1 MLDNRND
8 IICAVATGNGGSIS
22 IVRVSGEGAF
32 SILKKCFSPIK
43 RIKNAYQHG
52 RMMYGNVYDA
62 NGETLDE
69 AMAVC
74 FYAPSSYTTEDVFE
88 IQMHGGSMSAQAVL
102 KTIMALGA
110 RMAEPGEF
118 TRRAFLNGRIDLS
131 EAEAVMGIVGAS
143 SQMARRASVRQLKG
157 GVSAGIGKA
166 REELLGLV
174 ALISAA
180 TDFPEEIDED
190 VTAARVKEKSQKVI
204 QFLKSA
210 SDKRHAR
217 ILRQGASVVLAGLP
231 NVGKSSVM
239 NALLSCERAIVTDIP
254 GTTRDVL
261 TESVE
266 LNGIKLSL
274 SDTAGLRDT
283 EDTVEKIGVQRAKD
297 ALENA
302 DVVLYVLDAA
312 REMTDEERENLSKI
326 DDRYIVL
333 LNKSDLESVV
343 EFENAVTVSAKTG
356 EGVKE
361 LTDRII
367 EKVGIDDVNE
377 DMMTLP
383 RHIECASRAIDALA
397 RAIQWIDSAMPLDFA
412 ANDLREA
419 LEALGDITGESMNE
433 SVIDRVFQD
442 FCVGK

>member
-1 MLDNRND
+1 MLNQND
-8 IICAVATGNGGSIS
+8 TICAVATGSGGSIS
-22 IVRVSGEGAF
+22 IVRVSGENAF
-32 SILKKCFSPIK
+32 SILKRCFSPVK
-43 RIKNAYQHG
+43 RIKNAYSHG
-52 RMMYGNVYDA
+52 RMMYGNVYDI
-62 NGETLDE
+62 NGDTLDE

-74 FYAPSSYTTEDVFE
+74 FYAPNSYTTEDVFE
-88 IQMHGGSMSAQAVL
+88 IQMHGGDMSAQAVL
-102 KTIMALGA
+102 KTILSLGA

-131 EAEAVMGIVGAS
+131 EAEAVMGIVGAK
-143 SQMARRASVRQLKG
+143 SQSARRASVRQLKG

-166 REELLGLV
+166 REELISLV

-190 VTAARVKEKSQKVI
+190 VTAQKVVERAKKVVD
-204 QFLKSA
+204 FLKST
-210 SDKRHAR
+210 SDRKHAR
-217 ILRQGASVVLAGLP
+217 IMRNGASVVLAGLP

-239 NALLSCERAIVTDIP
+239 NALLSCDRAIVTDIP

-266 LNGIKLSL
+266 LNGIRLSL

-283 EDTVEKIGVQRAKD
+283 EDAVEKIGVQRARD

-302 DVVLYVLDAA
+302 DVILYVLDAA
-312 REMTDEERENLSKI
+312 REMTDEERENLSDI
-326 DDRYIVL
+326 DERYIVL
-333 LNKSDLESVV
+333 LNKSDLPSVV
-343 EFENAVTVSAKTG
+343 SFENAVTLSAKTG
-356 EGVKE
+356 DGLDE
-361 LTDRII
+361 LTERIL
-367 EKVGIDDVNE
+367 EKIGAAELNE
-377 DMMTLP
+377 DVMTLP
-383 RHIECASRAIDALA
+383 RHIECAERAISSIEC
-397 RAIQWIDSAMPLDFA
+397 AIGWIESAMPLDFA
-412 ANDLREA
+412 ANDLSEA

>member
-1 MLDNRND
+1 MLNND
-8 IICAVATGNGGSIS
+8 TICAIATGNGGSIS
-22 IVRVSGEGAF
+22 IVRVSGENAF
-32 SILKKCFSPIK
+32 SILKRCFSPIK

-62 NGETLDE
+62 SGETIDE

-88 IQMHGGSMSAQAVL
+88 IQMHGGVMSAQAVL
-102 KTIMALGA
+102 KTLVSLGA

-131 EAEAVMGIVGAS
+131 EAEAVMGIVGAK
-143 SQMARRASVRQLKG
+143 SQSALRASVRQLKG

-166 REELLGLV
+166 REELISLV

-180 TDFPEEIDED
+180 TDFPDEIDEN
-190 VTAARVKEKSQKVI
+190 VTAKNVSERARKVADYLI
-204 QFLKSA
+204 SA

-261 TESVE
+261 TENVE
-266 LNGIKLSL
+266 LNGVRLSL

-297 ALENA
+297 ALKDA

-312 REMTDEERENLSKI
+312 REMTDEERENLTEM
-326 DDRYIVL
+326 DDRYIVV

-343 EFENAVTVSAKTG
+343 SIENAVTISAKTG
-356 EGVKE
+356 EGISC
-361 LTDRII
+361 LTDKII
-367 EKVGIDDVNE
+367 EKIGVDGENE
-377 DMMTLP
+377 DLMTLP
-383 RHIECASRAIDALA
+383 RHIECAERAKDAIERAIS
-397 RAIQWIDSAMPLDFA
+397 WIENGMPLDFA
-412 ANDLREA
+412 ANDLTEA
-419 LEALGDITGESMNE
+419 LNALGDITGESMNE
-433 SVIDRVFQD
+433 NVIDRVFKD

>member
-1 MLDNRND
+1 MLNQND
-8 IICAVATGNGGSIS
+8 TICAIATGNGGSIS
-22 IVRVSGEGAF
+22 IVRVSGENAF
-32 SILKKCFSPIK
+32 PILKRCFSPIK
-43 RIKNAYQHG
+43 LIKNAYRHG

-62 NGETLDE
+62 NGDTLDE

-74 FYAPSSYTTEDVFE
+74 FYAPNSYTTEDVFE
-88 IQMHGGSMSAQAVL
+88 IQMHGGDMSAQVVIKAIL
-102 KTIMALGA
+102 SLGA

-131 EAEAVMGIVGAS
+131 EAEAVMGIVGAK
-143 SQMARRASVRQLKG
+143 SQSARRASVRQLKG

-166 REELLGLV
+166 REELISLV

-180 TDFPEEIDED
+180 TDFPDEIDED
-190 VTAARVKEKSQKVI
+190 VTARTVVERSQKIVS
-204 QFLKSA
+204 FLKST
-210 SDKRHAR
+210 SDKKHAR
-217 ILRQGASVVLAGLP
+217 IMLKGASVVLAGLP

-239 NALLSCERAIVTDIP
+239 NALLSCDRAIVTDIP

-266 LNGIKLSL
+266 LGGVRLSL

-283 EDTVEKIGVQRAKD
+283 EDAVEKIGVQRAKD

-302 DVVLYVLDAA
+302 DVILYVLDAA
-312 REMTDEERENLSKI
+312 REMTEEEKKNLSVM
-326 DDRYIVL
+326 DERYIVL
-333 LNKSDLESVV
+333 LNKSDLPSVV
-343 EFENAVTVSAKTG
+343 SFENAVTLSAKTG
-356 EGVKE
+356 EGIVE
-361 LTDRII
+361 LTDRIL
-367 EKVGIDDVNE
+367 EKIGANELNE
-377 DMMTLP
+377 DIMTLP
-383 RHIECASRAIDALA
+383 RHIECAERAVSAIE
-397 RAIQWIDSAMPLDFA
+397 RAVGWIESAMPLDFA

-433 SVIDRVFQD
+433 AVIDRVFQD

>member
-1 MLDNRND
+1 MLNQND
-8 IICAVATGNGGSIS
+8 TICAVATGSGGSIS
-22 IVRVSGEGAF
+22 IVRVSGENAF
-32 SILKKCFSPIK
+32 SILKRCFSPVK
-43 RIKNAYQHG
+43 RIKNAYSHG
-52 RMMYGNVYDA
+52 RMMYGNVYDI
-62 NGETLDE
+62 NGDTLDE

-74 FYAPSSYTTEDVFE
+74 FYAPNSYTTEDVFE
-88 IQMHGGSMSAQAVL
+88 IQMHGGDMSAQAVL
-102 KTIMALGA
+102 KTILSLGA

-131 EAEAVMGIVGAS
+131 EAEAVMGIVGAK
-143 SQMARRASVRQLKG
+143 SQSARRASVRQLKG

-166 REELLGLV
+166 REELIGLV

-190 VTAARVKEKSQKVI
+190 VTAQKVI
-204 QFLKSA
+204 ERAKKVVDFLKST
-210 SDKRHAR
+210 SDRKHAR
-217 ILRQGASVVLAGLP
+217 IMRNGASAVLAGLP

-239 NALLSCERAIVTDIP
+239 NALLSCDRAIVTDIP

-266 LNGIKLSL
+266 LNGIRLSL

-283 EDTVEKIGVQRAKD
+283 EDAVEKIGVQRARD

-302 DVVLYVLDAA
+302 DVILYVLDAA
-312 REMTDEERENLSKI
+312 REMTDEERDNLSDI
-326 DDRYIVL
+326 DERYIVL
-333 LNKSDLESVV
+333 LNKSDLPSVV
-343 EFENAVTVSAKTG
+343 SFENAVTLSAKTG
-356 EGVKE
+356 EGIDE
-361 LTDRII
+361 LTERIL
-367 EKVGIDDVNE
+367 EKIGAAELNE
-377 DMMTLP
+377 DVMTLP
-383 RHIECASRAIDALA
+383 RHIECAERAISSIE
-397 RAIQWIDSAMPLDFA
+397 RAIGWIESAMPLDFA
-412 ANDLREA
+412 ANDLSEA

>member
-1 MLDNRND
+1 MLNQND
-8 IICAVATGNGGSIS
+8 TICAVATGSGGSIS
-22 IVRVSGEGAF
+22 IVRVSGENAF
-32 SILKKCFSPIK
+32 SILKRCFSPVK
-43 RIKNAYQHG
+43 RIKNAYSHG
-52 RMMYGNVYDA
+52 RMMYGNVYDI
-62 NGETLDE
+62 NGDTLDE

-74 FYAPSSYTTEDVFE
+74 FYAPNSYTTEDVFE
-88 IQMHGGSMSAQAVL
+88 IQMHGGDMSAQAVL
-102 KTIMALGA
+102 KTILSLGA

-131 EAEAVMGIVGAS
+131 EAEAVMGIVGAK
-143 SQMARRASVRQLKG
+143 SQSARRASVRQLKG

-166 REELLGLV
+166 REELIGLV

-190 VTAARVKEKSQKVI
+190 VTAQKVVERAKKVVD
-204 QFLKSA
+204 FLKST
-210 SDKRHAR
+210 SDRKHAR
-217 ILRQGASVVLAGLP
+217 IMRNGASVVLAGLP

-239 NALLSCERAIVTDIP
+239 NALLSCDRAIVTDIP

-266 LNGIKLSL
+266 LNGIRLSL

-283 EDTVEKIGVQRAKD
+283 EDAVEKIGVQRARD

-302 DVVLYVLDAA
+302 DVILYVLDAA
-312 REMTDEERENLSKI
+312 REMTDEESENLSDI
-326 DDRYIVL
+326 DERYIVL
-333 LNKSDLESVV
+333 LNKSDLPSVV
-343 EFENAVTVSAKTG
+343 SFENAVTLSAKTG
-356 EGVKE
+356 EGIDE
-361 LTDRII
+361 LTERIL
-367 EKVGIDDVNE
+367 EKIGAAELNE
-377 DMMTLP
+377 DVMTLP
-383 RHIECASRAIDALA
+383 RHIECAERAISSIE
-397 RAIQWIDSAMPLDFA
+397 RAIGWIESAMPLDFA
-412 ANDLREA
+412 ANDLSEA

>member
-1 MLDNRND
+1 MLNQND
-8 IICAVATGNGGSIS
+8 TICAIATGSGGSIS
-22 IVRVSGEGAF
+22 IVRVSGENAF
-32 SILKKCFSPIK
+32 SILKRCFSPVK
-43 RIKNAYQHG
+43 RIKNAFSHG
-52 RMMYGNVYDA
+52 RMMYGNVYDQ

-88 IQMHGGSMSAQAVL
+88 IQIHGGDMSAQAVL
-102 KTIMALGA
+102 NVILSLGA

-131 EAEAVMGIVGAS
+131 EAEAVMGIVGAK
-143 SQMARRASVRQLKG
+143 SQSARRASVRQLKG

-166 REELLGLV
+166 REELTGLV

-190 VTAARVKEKSQKVI
+190 VTAQKVI
-204 QFLKSA
+204 ERAKKVVSFLKST
-210 SDKRHAR
+210 SDRKHAR
-217 ILRQGASVVLAGLP
+217 IMRNGASVVLAGLP

-239 NALLSCERAIVTDIP
+239 NALLMCDRAIVTDIP

-266 LNGIKLSL
+266 LNGVRLAL

-283 EDTVEKIGVQRAKD
+283 EDSVEKIGVQRAKD

-302 DVVLYVLDAA
+302 DVILYVLDQA
-312 REMTDEERENLSKI
+312 REMTDEEKENLSKI
-326 DDRYIVL
+326 DERYIVL
-333 LNKSDLESVV
+333 LNKSDLPTVV
-343 EFENAVTVSAKTG
+343 SFENAVTLSAKTG
-356 EGVKE
+356 EGLDE
-361 LTDRII
+361 LTDRIL
-367 EKVGIDDVNE
+367 EKIGANELNE

-383 RHIECASRAIDALA
+383 RHIECAERAVTAIERAIG
-397 RAIQWIDSAMPLDFA
+397 WIEGKMPLDFA
-412 ANDLREA
+412 ANDLTEA

-433 SVIDRVFQD
+433 SVIDRVFAD

>member
-1 MLDNRND
+1 MLNQND
-8 IICAVATGNGGSIS
+8 TICAIATGSGGSIS
-22 IVRVSGEGAF
+22 IVRVSGENAF
-32 SILKKCFSPIK
+32 SILKRCFSPLK
-43 RIKNAYQHG
+43 RIKNAFSHG
-52 RMMYGNVYDA
+52 RMMYGNVYDP
-62 NGETLDE
+62 NGDALDE

-74 FYAPSSYTTEDVFE
+74 FYAPNSYTTEDVFE
-88 IQMHGGSMSAQAVL
+88 IQMHGGDMSAQAVL
-102 KTIMALGA
+102 KAILSLGA

-131 EAEAVMGIVGAS
+131 EAEAVMGIVGAK
-143 SQMARRASVRQLKG
+143 SQSARRASVRQLKG

-190 VTAARVKEKSQKVI
+190 VTAQKVI
-204 QFLKSA
+204 DRAKKVVSFLRSA
-210 SDKRHAR
+210 SDRKHAR
-217 ILRQGASVVLAGLP
+217 IMRNGASVVLAGLP

-239 NALLSCERAIVTDIP
+239 NALLSCDRAIVTDIP

-266 LNGIKLSL
+266 LNGVRLAL

-283 EDTVEKIGVQRAKD
+283 EDAVEKIGVQRAKD

-302 DVVLYVLDAA
+302 DVILYVLDAA
-312 REMTDEERENLSKI
+312 REMTDEEKKNLSCI

-333 LNKSDLESVV
+333 LNKSDLPSVV
-343 EFENAVTVSAKTG
+343 SFDNAVTLSAKTG
-356 EGVKE
+356 EGLDE
-361 LTDRII
+361 LTDRIL
-367 EKVGIDDVNE
+367 EKIGADELNE

-383 RHIECASRAIDALA
+383 RHIECAERAVTAIDRAIG
-397 RAIQWIDSAMPLDFA
+397 WIEGKMPLDFA
-412 ANDLREA
+412 ANDLNEA

-433 SVIDRVFQD
+433 SVIDRVFAD

>member
-1 MLDNRND
+1 MLNQND
-8 IICAVATGNGGSIS
+8 TICAVATGSGGSIS
-22 IVRVSGEGAF
+22 IVRVSGENAF
-32 SILKKCFSPIK
+32 SILKRCFSPVK
-43 RIKNAYQHG
+43 RIKNAYSHG
-52 RMMYGNVYDA
+52 RMMYGNVYDI
-62 NGETLDE
+62 NGDTLDE

-74 FYAPSSYTTEDVFE
+74 FYAPNSYTTEDVFE
-88 IQMHGGSMSAQAVL
+88 IQMHGGDMSAQAVL
-102 KTIMALGA
+102 KTILPLGA

-131 EAEAVMGIVGAS
+131 EAEAVMGIVGAK
-143 SQMARRASVRQLKG
+143 SQSARRASVRQLKG

-166 REELLGLV
+166 REELISLV

-190 VTAARVKEKSQKVI
+190 VTAQKVVERAKKVVD
-204 QFLKSA
+204 FLIST
-210 SDKRHAR
+210 SDRKHAR
-217 ILRQGASVVLAGLP
+217 IMRNGASVVLAGLP

-239 NALLSCERAIVTDIP
+239 NALLSCDRAIVTDIP

-266 LNGIKLSL
+266 LNGIRLSL

-283 EDTVEKIGVQRAKD
+283 EDAVEKIGVQRARD

-302 DVVLYVLDAA
+302 DVILYVLDAA
-312 REMTDEERENLSKI
+312 REMTDEERENLSDI
-326 DDRYIVL
+326 DERYIVL
-333 LNKSDLESVV
+333 LNKSDLPSVV
-343 EFENAVTVSAKTG
+343 SFENAVTLSAKTG
-356 EGVKE
+356 EGIDE
-361 LTDRII
+361 LTERIL
-367 EKVGIDDVNE
+367 EKIGAAELNE
-377 DMMTLP
+377 DVMTLP
-383 RHIECASRAIDALA
+383 RHIECAERAISSIE
-397 RAIQWIDSAMPLDFA
+397 RAIGWIESAMPLDFA
-412 ANDLREA
+412 ANDLSEA

>member
-1 MLDNRND
+1 MLNQND
-8 IICAVATGNGGSIS
+8 TICAIATGNGGSIS
-22 IVRVSGEGAF
+22 IVRVSGENAF
-32 SILKKCFSPIK
+32 PILKRCFSPIR
-43 RIKNAYQHG
+43 RIKNAYRHG

-62 NGETLDE
+62 NGDTLDE

-74 FYAPSSYTTEDVFE
+74 FYAPNSYTTEDVFE
-88 IQMHGGSMSAQAVL
+88 IQMHGGDVSAQAVL
-102 KTIMALGA
+102 KTLLSLGA

-131 EAEAVMGIVGAS
+131 EAEAVMGIVGAKS
-143 SQMARRASVRQLKG
+143 RSAHRASVRQLKG

-166 REELLGLV
+166 REELISLV

-180 TDFPEEIDED
+180 TDFPDEIDED
-190 VTAARVKEKSQKVI
+190 VTAKTVIERARKVVS
-204 QFLKSA
+204 FLKSA
-210 SDKRHAR
+210 SDRKHAR
-217 ILRQGASVVLAGLP
+217 IMMKGASVVLAGLP

-239 NALLSCERAIVTDIP
+239 NAVLNCDRAIVTDIP

-266 LNGIKLSL
+266 LGGVRLSL

-283 EDTVEKIGVQRAKD
+283 EDAVEKIGVQRAKE

-302 DVVLYVLDAA
+302 DVILYVLDAA
-312 REMTDEERENLSKI
+312 REMTEEEKENLSKM
-326 DDRYIVL
+326 DERCIVL
-333 LNKSDLESVV
+333 LNKSDLPSVV
-343 EFENAVTVSAKTG
+343 SFENAVTLSAKTG
-356 EGVKE
+356 EGIGE
-361 LTDRII
+361 LTDRIL
-367 EKVGIDDVNE
+367 EKIGANELNE

-383 RHIECASRAIDALA
+383 RHIECAERAVSAID
-397 RAIQWIDSAMPLDFA
+397 RAVGWIESAMPLDFA

>member
-1 MLDNRND
+1 MLNRND
-8 IICAVATGNGGSIS
+8 AICAIATGNGGSIS
-22 IVRVSGEGAF
+22 IVRVSGENAF

-43 RIKNAYQHG
+43 RIKNAFSHG
-52 RMMYGNVYDA
+52 RMMYGNVMDV
-62 NGETLDE
+62 NGETIDE

-74 FYAPSSYTTEDVFE
+74 FYAPSSYTMEDVFE

-102 KTIMALGA
+102 KTLVSLGA

-131 EAEAVMGIVGAS
+131 EAEAVMGIVGAK
-143 SQMARRASVRQLKG
+143 SQSALRASVRQLKG
-157 GVSAGIGKA
+157 GVSAGIGRA
-166 REELLGLV
+166 REELISLV

-180 TDFPEEIDED
+180 TDFPDEIDEE
-190 VTAARVKEKSQKVI
+190 VTAKNVSKRAKKVYDY
-204 QFLKSA
+204 LSSA

-266 LNGIKLSL
+266 LNGVRLSL

-283 EDTVEKIGVQRAKD
+283 EDAVEKIGVQRAKD
-297 ALENA
+297 ALSDA

-312 REMTDEERENLSKI
+312 RDITDEERENLSRM
-326 DDRYIVL
+326 DERYIVV
-333 LNKSDLESVV
+333 LNKSDLESVIS
-343 EFENAVTVSAKTG
+343 FENAVTISAKTG
-356 EGVKE
+356 EGMQL
-361 LTDRII
+361 LTDKII
-367 EKVGIDDVNE
+367 EKIGVDGENE
-377 DMMTLP
+377 DLMTLP
-383 RHIECASRAIDALA
+383 RHIECAERAKDAIG
-397 RAIQWIDSAMPLDFA
+397 RAVSWIESGMPLDFA
-412 ANDLREA
+412 ANDLTEA
-419 LEALGDITGESMNE
+419 LNALGDITGESMNE
-433 SVIDRVFQD
+433 SVIDRVFKD

>member
-1 MLDNRND
+1 MLNQND
-8 IICAVATGNGGSIS
+8 TICAVATGSGGSIS
-22 IVRVSGEGAF
+22 IVRVSGENAF
-32 SILKKCFSPIK
+32 SILKRCFSPVK
-43 RIKNAYQHG
+43 RIKNAYSHG
-52 RMMYGNVYDA
+52 RMMYGNVYDI
-62 NGETLDE
+62 NGDTLDE

-74 FYAPSSYTTEDVFE
+74 FYAPNSYTTEDVFE
-88 IQMHGGSMSAQAVL
+88 IQMHGGDMSAQAVL
-102 KTIMALGA
+102 KTILSLGA

-131 EAEAVMGIVGAS
+131 EAEAVMGIVGAK
-143 SQMARRASVRQLKG
+143 SQSARRASVRQLKG

-166 REELLGLV
+166 REELIGLV

-190 VTAARVKEKSQKVI
+190 VTAQKVVERAKKVVD
-204 QFLKSA
+204 FLKSM
-210 SDKRHAR
+210 SDRKHAR
-217 ILRQGASVVLAGLP
+217 IMRNGASVVLAGLP

-239 NALLSCERAIVTDIP
+239 NALLSCDRAIVTDIP

-266 LNGIKLSL
+266 LNGIRLSL

-283 EDTVEKIGVQRAKD
+283 EDAVEKIGVQRARD

-302 DVVLYVLDAA
+302 DVILYVLDAA
-312 REMTDEERENLSKI
+312 REMTDEESENLSDI
-326 DDRYIVL
+326 DERYIVL
-333 LNKSDLESVV
+333 LNKSDLPSVV
-343 EFENAVTVSAKTG
+343 SFENAVTLSAKTG
-356 EGVKE
+356 EGIDE
-361 LTDRII
+361 LTERIL
-367 EKVGIDDVNE
+367 EKIGAAELNE
-377 DMMTLP
+377 DVMTLP
-383 RHIECASRAIDALA
+383 RHIECAERAISSIE
-397 RAIQWIDSAMPLDFA
+397 RAIGWIESAMPLDFA
-412 ANDLREA
+412 ANDLSEA

>member
-1 MLDNRND
+1 MLNKND
-8 IICAVATGNGGSIS
+8 TICAIATGNGGSIS
-22 IVRVSGEGAF
+22 IVRVSGENAF

-62 NGETLDE
+62 SGETLDE

-74 FYAPSSYTTEDVFE
+74 FYAPNSYTTEDVFE
-88 IQMHGGSMSAQAVL
+88 IQMHGGSMSAQNVL
-102 KTIMALGA
+102 KTLVFLGA

-131 EAEAVMGIVGAS
+131 EAEAVMGIVGAR
-143 SQMARRASVRQLKG
+143 SQSALRASVRQLKG

-166 REELLGLV
+166 REELLSLI

-180 TDFPEEIDED
+180 TDFPDEIDED
-190 VTAARVKEKSQKVI
+190 VTAQTVSKRARKVNEY
-204 QFLKSA
+204 LKGA

-239 NALLSCERAIVTDIP
+239 NALLSCDRAIVTDIP

-266 LNGIKLSL
+266 LNGVRLSL

-283 EDTVEKIGVQRAKD
+283 QDEVEKIGVQRAKD
-297 ALENA
+297 ALSDA

-312 REMTDEERENLSKI
+312 REMTDEEMENLSEM
-326 DDRYIVL
+326 DERYIVV
-333 LNKSDLESVV
+333 LNKSDLPQRIS
-343 EFENAVTVSAKTG
+343 FENAVTISAKTG
-356 EGVKE
+356 EGISL

-367 EKVGIDDVNE
+367 QKIGVDGANE
-377 DMMTLP
+377 DLMTLP
-383 RHIECASRAIDALA
+383 RHIECAERATEAIERAIA
-397 RAIQWIDSAMPLDFA
+397 WIEGGMPLDFA
-412 ANDLREA
+412 ANDLNEA
-419 LEALGDITGESMNE
+419 LNALGDITGESMNE
-433 SVIDRVFQD
+433 NVIDRVFQD

>member
-1 MLDNRND
+1 MLNRND
-8 IICAVATGNGGSIS
+8 TICAIATGNGGSIS
-22 IVRVSGEGAF
+22 IVRISGENAF
-32 SILKKCFSPIK
+32 SILKRCFSPLK

-52 RMMYGNVYDA
+52 RMMYGNVFDQ

-74 FYAPSSYTTEDVFE
+74 FYAPSSYTTEDVAE
-88 IQMHGGSMSAQAVL
+88 IQMHGGNMSAQAVL
-102 KTIMALGA
+102 KTVVSMGA

-131 EAEAVMGIVGAS
+131 EAEAVMGIVSAS
-143 SQMARRASVRQLKG
+143 SQSARRASVRQLKG

-166 REELLGLV
+166 REELLRLV

-180 TDFPEEIDED
+180 TDFPEEIDEE
-190 VTAARVKEKSQKVI
+190 VTGKTVVERAKTVSDY
-204 QFLKSA
+204 LKSS
-210 SDKRHAR
+210 SDKRNAR

-239 NALLSCERAIVTDIP
+239 NALLSCDRAIVTDIP

-266 LNGIKLSL
+266 LNGVRISL

-283 EDTVEKIGVQRAKD
+283 EDMVEKIGVQRAKD

-302 DVVLYVLDAA
+302 DVVLYVMDAA
-312 REMTDEERENLSKI
+312 REMTQEEKDNLSRM
-326 DDRYIVL
+326 DERYIVL
-333 LNKSDLESVV
+333 INKSDLESVISV
-343 EFENAVTVSAKTG
+343 DNAVVISAKTG
-356 EGVKE
+356 EGVRA

-367 EKVGIDDVNE
+367 EKIGINEINE
-377 DMMTLP
+377 DLMTFP
-383 RHIECASRAIDALA
+383 RHIECAQRAIDAIE
-397 RAIQWIDSAMPLDFA
+397 RAISWIEGAMPLDFA
-412 ANDLREA
+412 ANDLSEA

-433 SVIDRVFQD
+433 NVIDRVFAD

>member
-1 MLDNRND
+1 MLNRND
-8 IICAVATGNGGSIS
+8 TICAIATGNGGSIS
-22 IVRVSGEGAF
+22 IVRVSGENAF
-32 SILKKCFSPIK
+32 EILKRCFSPIR

-52 RMMYGNVYDA
+52 RMMYGNVFDA

-74 FYAPSSYTTEDVFE
+74 FYAPNSYTTEDVFE
-88 IQMHGGSMSAQAVL
+88 IQMHGGQMSAQAVL
-102 KTIMALGA
+102 KTIISLGA

-131 EAEAVMGIVGAS
+131 EAEAVMGIVGAK
-143 SQMARRASVRQLKG
+143 SQSARRASVRQLKG

-166 REELLGLV
+166 REELLSLV

-180 TDFPEEIDED
+180 TDFPEEIDEE
-190 VTAARVKEKSQKVI
+190 VTAQTVADRARKVTE
-204 QFLKSA
+204 FLKSA
-210 SDKRHAR
+210 SDQRHAR
-217 ILRQGASVVLAGLP
+217 IVRQGASVVLAGLP

-239 NALLSCERAIVTDIP
+239 NALLSCDRAIVTDIP

-261 TESVE
+261 TENVE
-266 LNGIKLSL
+266 LNGVSLSL

-297 ALENA
+297 ALMNA

-312 REMTDEERENLSKI
+312 REMTDEERENLSEM

-333 LNKSDLESVV
+333 LNKSDLECVISL
-343 EFENAVTVSAKTG
+343 ENAVTISAKTG
-356 EGVKE
+356 EGVSD

-367 EKVGIDDVNE
+367 EKIGVDGNNE
-377 DMMTLP
+377 DLMTLP
-383 RHIECASRAIDALA
+383 RHIECAQRAIEAIERALS
-397 RAIQWIDSAMPLDFA
+397 WIRNGMPLDFA
-412 ANDLREA
+412 ANDLTEA
-419 LEALGDITGESMNE
+419 LNALGDITGDSMNE

>member
-1 MLDNRND
+1 MLNQND
-8 IICAVATGNGGSIS
+8 TICAVATGSGGSIS
-22 IVRVSGEGAF
+22 IVRVSGENAF
-32 SILKKCFSPIK
+32 SILKRCFSPVK
-43 RIKNAYQHG
+43 RIKNAYSHG
-52 RMMYGNVYDA
+52 RMMYGYVYDI
-62 NGETLDE
+62 NGDTLDE

-74 FYAPSSYTTEDVFE
+74 FYAPNSYTTEDVFE
-88 IQMHGGSMSAQAVL
+88 IQMHGGDMSAQAVL
-102 KTIMALGA
+102 KTILSLGA

-131 EAEAVMGIVGAS
+131 EAEAVMGIVGAK
-143 SQMARRASVRQLKG
+143 SQSARRASVRQLKG

-166 REELLGLV
+166 REELIGLV

-190 VTAARVKEKSQKVI
+190 VTAQKVI
-204 QFLKSA
+204 DRAKKVVDFLKST
-210 SDKRHAR
+210 SDRKHAR
-217 ILRQGASVVLAGLP
+217 IMRNGASVVLAGLP

-239 NALLSCERAIVTDIP
+239 NALLSCDRAIVTDIP

-266 LNGIKLSL
+266 LNGIRLSL

-283 EDTVEKIGVQRAKD
+283 EDAVEKIGVQRARD

-302 DVVLYVLDAA
+302 DVILYVLDAA
-312 REMTDEERENLSKI
+312 REMTDEERENLSEI
-326 DDRYIVL
+326 DERYIVL
-333 LNKSDLESVV
+333 LNKSDLPSVV
-343 EFENAVTVSAKTG
+343 SFENAVTLSAKTG
-356 EGVKE
+356 DGLDE
-361 LTDRII
+361 LTERIL
-367 EKVGIDDVNE
+367 EKIGAAELNE
-377 DMMTLP
+377 DVMTLP
-383 RHIECASRAIDALA
+383 RHIECAERAISSIE
-397 RAIQWIDSAMPLDFA
+397 RAIGWIESAMPLDFA
-412 ANDLREA
+412 ANDLSEA

>member
-1 MLDNRND
+1 MLNQND
-8 IICAVATGNGGSIS
+8 TICAIATGNGGSIS
-22 IVRVSGEGAF
+22 IVRVSGENAF
-32 SILKKCFSPIK
+32 PILKRCFSPIR
-43 RIKNAYQHG
+43 RIKNAYRHG

-62 NGETLDE
+62 NGDTLDE

-74 FYAPSSYTTEDVFE
+74 FYAPNSYTTEDVFE
-88 IQMHGGSMSAQAVL
+88 IQMHGGDVSAQAVL
-102 KTIMALGA
+102 KTLLSLGA

-131 EAEAVMGIVGAS
+131 EAEAVMGIVGAKS
-143 SQMARRASVRQLKG
+143 RSAHRASVRQLKG

-166 REELLGLV
+166 REELISLV

-180 TDFPEEIDED
+180 TDFPDEIDED
-190 VTAARVKEKSQKVI
+190 VTAKTVIERARKVVS
-204 QFLKSA
+204 FLKSA
-210 SDKRHAR
+210 SDRKHAR
-217 ILRQGASVVLAGLP
+217 IMMKGASVVLAGLP

-239 NALLSCERAIVTDIP
+239 NAVLNCDRAIVTDIP

-261 TESVE
+261 TENVE
-266 LNGIKLSL
+266 LGGVRLSL

-283 EDTVEKIGVQRAKD
+283 EDAVEKIGVQRAKE

-302 DVVLYVLDAA
+302 DVILYVLDAA
-312 REMTDEERENLSKI
+312 REMTEEEKENLSKM
-326 DDRYIVL
+326 DERCIVL
-333 LNKSDLESVV
+333 LNKSDLPSVV
-343 EFENAVTVSAKTG
+343 SFENAVTLSAKTG
-356 EGVKE
+356 EGIGE
-361 LTDRII
+361 LTDRIL
-367 EKVGIDDVNE
+367 EKIGANELNE

-383 RHIECASRAIDALA
+383 RHIECAERAVSAID
-397 RAIQWIDSAMPLDFA
+397 RAVGWIESAMPLDFA